1 MNLYPQVSGTL
12 FALVSVLQ
20 LVRFVRGWPA
30 QVGDLAIPVW
40 VSALAFVVTGAL
52 ALWAFRTSKT
62 R

>member
-1 MNLYPQVSGTL
+1 MNSYAQVSGTL
-12 FALVSVLQ
+12 FALISVLQ

-40 VSALAFVVTGAL
+40 VSGLAFVVTGAL
-52 ALWAFRTSKT
+52 ALWAFRTAKT